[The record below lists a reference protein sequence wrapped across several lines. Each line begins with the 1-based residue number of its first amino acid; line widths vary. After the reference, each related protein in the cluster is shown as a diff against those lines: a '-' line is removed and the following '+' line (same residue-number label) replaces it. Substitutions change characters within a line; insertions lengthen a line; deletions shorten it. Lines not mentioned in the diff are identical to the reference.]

1 MKIERA
7 EYINDGFIISQG
19 GLYSIFSRAVRGK
32 FGGFDLERV
41 DRTTVI
47 DGSDVKI
54 ESKYNATCFVSQ
66 SKADEFEKLMNDL
79 DVEILEA
86 SPELT

>member
-32 FGGFDLERV
+32 LGGFDLERV

-47 DGSDVKI
+47 NGSDIKI
-54 ESKYNATCFVSQ
+54 ESKYNTICFVSQ
-66 SKADEFEKLMNDL
+66 SKADEFEKLMIGL
-79 DVEILEA
+79 GVEILEA